1 MAPGTIRRMIEPDQF
16 AADLAIPDQDE
27 RAVGLRES

>member
-1 MAPGTIRRMIEPDQF
+1 MAPGTIRRMIEPGQY
-16 AADLAIPDQDE
+16 AADLALPERDE